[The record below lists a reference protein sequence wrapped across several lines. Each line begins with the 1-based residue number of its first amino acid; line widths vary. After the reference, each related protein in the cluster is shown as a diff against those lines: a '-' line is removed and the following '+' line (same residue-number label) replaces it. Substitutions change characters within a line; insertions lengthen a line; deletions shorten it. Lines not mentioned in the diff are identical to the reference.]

1 MIKAERMKKKM
12 HGGKLALVTIEEI
25 AVRERAA
32 RDAGG
37 NFLGLTFH
45 SLDDVEHLGGE
56 EEWVEEEVEEETV
69 SQAPTEVTDAGDL
82 PGQVEEEEEA
92 PEAAADD
99 EDMDM

>member
-1 MIKAERMKKKM
+1 M
-12 HGGKLALVTIEEI
+12 
-25 AVRERAA
+25 
-32 RDAGG
+32 
-37 NFLGLTFH
+37 
-45 SLDDVEHLGGE
+45 
-56 EEWVEEEVEEETV
+56 VEEEVEEETV